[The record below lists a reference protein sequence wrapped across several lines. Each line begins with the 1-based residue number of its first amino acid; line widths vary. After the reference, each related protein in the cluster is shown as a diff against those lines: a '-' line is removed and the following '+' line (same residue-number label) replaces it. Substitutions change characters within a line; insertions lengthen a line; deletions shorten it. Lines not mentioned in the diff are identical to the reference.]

1 MCKTERLHNFKLC
14 RLRQYINFSIT
25 RPLPDLGLPMHSLIL
40 VTALLLQQVPA
51 APVEVE
57 SVTVEAAAK
66 LPQPPRP
73 IADKAIEDQLNDLL
87 ETEPGRV
94 ICLTKTPTG
103 TRIAKPLCQ
112 TLRGWYDFEAAR
124 DTASM
129 RGGAGGIQVPPYE
142 LVDLIK
148 SRMRDPTT
156 RAMAEARA
164 GARLEAE
171 AQARANGP

>member
-1 MCKTERLHNFKLC
+1 MP
-14 RLRQYINFSIT
+14 S
-25 RPLPDLGLPMHSLIL
+25 
-40 VTALLLQQVPA
+40 LLLAVMLLAQQGPVA
-51 APVEVE
+51 APTEVAP
-57 SVTVEAAAK
+57 VTVEAAAK
-66 LPQPPRP
+66 PAAPPAP
-73 IADKAIEDQLNDLL
+73 IADRAIEKQLNDLL
-87 ETEPGRV
+87 EKEPGRV

-124 DTASM
+124 DTASL
-129 RGGAGGIQVPPYE
+129 RGGAGGIQTPPYE

-171 AQARANGP
+171 AQARADER

>member
-1 MCKTERLHNFKLC
+1 M
-14 RLRQYINFSIT
+14 
-25 RPLPDLGLPMHSLIL
+25 PSLL
-40 VTALLLQQVPA
+40 LAALLLVQQGPVATPTEV
-51 APVEVE
+51 AP
-57 SVTVEAAAK
+57 VTVEAAAK
-66 LPQPPRP
+66 PPAPPAP
-73 IADKAIEDQLNDLL
+73 IADRAIEQQLNDLL
-87 ETEPGRV
+87 EKEPGRV

-124 DTASM
+124 DTASL
-129 RGGAGGIQVPPYE
+129 RGGAGGIQTPPYE

-148 SRMRDPTT
+148 ARMRDPTT

-171 AQARANGP
+171 AQARADER